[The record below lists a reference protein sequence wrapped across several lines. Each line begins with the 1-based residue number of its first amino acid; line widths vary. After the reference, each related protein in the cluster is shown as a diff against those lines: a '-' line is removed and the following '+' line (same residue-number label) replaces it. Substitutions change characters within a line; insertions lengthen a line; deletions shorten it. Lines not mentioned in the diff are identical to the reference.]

1 MFPGTVIYSPREY
14 VRGGQD
20 GQSAETA
27 MPAQGGTVTI
37 ATTVGAFRDSAKS
50 SFAVGV
56 ITSSFMSGDLP
67 SGFLGFKSQH
77 GMQKS

>member
-1 MFPGTVIYSPREY
+1 M
-14 VRGGQD
+14 
-20 GQSAETA
+20 
-27 MPAQGGTVTI
+27 TI

-56 ITSSFMSGDLP
+56 ITSSFMSADLP